1 MAEKALTVSV
11 SVYGVR
17 ETIAAFDRL
26 PRVAR
31 KEIADA
37 NYEIAASF
45 VPRLT
50 FAAARL
56 GRQGSLLGPTVTA
69 VRDRRVPVIS
79 AGGSQAVGRRR
90 KPAYKLLFGF
100 EFGSDR
106 YGQFRRHL
114 GGGGSWRAVAA
125 LGGSGP
131 CPFLF
136 LGLGAGVEEVFP
148 LLGVYQGGGFSS
160 QWMDASKTRVFP

>member
-1 MAEKALTVSV
+1 MSV
-11 SVYGVR
+11 SVVGVR
-17 ETIAAFDRL
+17 ETVAAFDRL

-79 AGGSQAVGRRR
+79 AGGNQAVGRRR

-114 GGGGSWRAVAA
+114 GGGGSYWLFKTVFENQTEMMRKWFKATDRIIADWSKNDAGRRA
-125 LGGSGP
+125 
-131 CPFLF
+131 
-136 LGLGAGVEEVFP
+136 
-148 LLGVYQGGGFSS
+148 
-160 QWMDASKTRVFP
+160 